1 MYALFL
7 TSTQIQLTL
16 ANQGLIATLHN
27 LHVPLH
33 GANAQG
39 LIVLSLV
46 YLNIAQIICF
56 LQRFRFEST
65 HFEVHMQ
72 VLPTLQS
79 YLYRQ
84 NYHN

>member
-16 ANQGLIATLHN
+16 ANYSLIAILHD
-27 LHVPLH
+27 LHVPFH
-33 GANAQG
+33 RANTQG

-56 LQRFRFEST
+56 LQQFCFEST
-65 HFEVHMQ
+65 HFEIHMQ
-72 VLPTLQS
+72 VLPTQQS
-79 YLYRQ
+79 YLYKQ
-84 NYHN
+84 NFHN